1 MNISPPSDVKLSL
14 LVFWPTTWRG
24 SGTRLNCC
32 PFQNVRSG
40 ARQYPCSVLAANPLS
55 SLLPSYSPVGQY
67 CVRKSVVRAPGSGG
81 PSGKRST
88 SSLREEG
95 PSTSVGGFSV
105 TPDPHLKASRSE
117 PVRRDFGC
125 PTCREDKENRVALL
139 VRRLVKETEIS
150 EHQAGELVEMIGTD
164 WASLL
169 QRRLTIPRYRVTPM
183 LIQQRLSNDIGS
195 GVSYIYGV
203 CR

>member
-1 MNISPPSDVKLSL
+1 M
-14 LVFWPTTWRG
+14 
-24 SGTRLNCC
+24 
-32 PFQNVRSG
+32 
-40 ARQYPCSVLAANPLS
+40 
-55 SLLPSYSPVGQY
+55 
-67 CVRKSVVRAPGSGG
+67 
-81 PSGKRST
+81 
-88 SSLREEG
+88 
-95 PSTSVGGFSV
+95 
-105 TPDPHLKASRSE
+105 
-117 PVRRDFGC
+117 
-125 PTCREDKENRVALL
+125 